1 MTRFALLSLFA
12 ALFLATLANA
22 QCQDRGCLFYGGDFD
37 INHANANALANET
50 DGSFPGDPYGIA
62 TYQNWV
68 VFQDSTV
75 AGLFTNNL
83 STLSPASGYWEIRS
97 GISEGNGGTL
107 IASGTGSG
115 PDFSHTATGRSGF
128 GYNEY
133 TDLVTGLNVDLSPG
147 TYWFAVV
154 PNDPN
159 NMSGRSFNTNTFGL
173 NSIGT
178 QISDMQYLNC
188 PNCDINFTNAD
199 NAGVY
204 PTFSSGVLGVPA
216 PEPSS
221 LIMLASGVIVAAG
234 AVRRRFSR

>member
-1 MTRFALLSLFA
+1 MKRCVLLSLFA
-12 ALFLATLANA
+12 VLFLAPLANA
-22 QCQDRGCLFYGGDFD
+22 QCPSGCLFYGGDFD
-37 INHANANALANET
+37 INHINANGLANET

-62 TYQNWV
+62 TYQNFIADNNWNV
-68 VFQDSTV
+68 T
-75 AGLFTNNL
+75 GLFTNNL

-115 PDFSHTATGRSGF
+115 SNFSHTATGRSGF

-133 TDLVTGLNVDLSPG
+133 TDLVSGLNVNLVPG
-147 TYWFAVV
+147 MYWLAVV

-159 NMSGRSFNTNTFGL
+159 NMSGRSFNSNTFGL
-173 NSIGT
+173 NSVGN
-178 QISDMQYLNC
+178 QISDQQFLNC
-188 PNCDINFTNAD
+188 PNCNINFTNAD

-204 PTFSSGVLGVPA
+204 PTFSSGVLGTVV

-221 LIMLASGVIVAAG
+221 MIMLGSGMIAAAG
-234 AVRRRFSR
+234 AVRRRLSK